1 MSFYALVLF
10 FFFLITRRPPKSTQ
24 LRTLFPYTTL
34 FRSNDLLFLR
44 FVDAVLPA
52 LCLRHPVARAR
63 SEEHTSELQSPSVKS
78 YAVFC
83 LKKKNVQ
90 IPAGAAT
97 VVPNDPR
104 QLPLDERV
112 VGPLDLRS
120 GLDRADPVPVH
131 SSERVDQVRH
141 LRLDHENA
149 RGMPQAGV

>member
-63 SEEHTSELQSPSVKS
+63 SEEHTSELQSPSVRS

-83 LKKKNVQ
+83 LKKKQQSTRVF
-90 IPAGAAT
+90 A
-97 VVPNDPR
+97 PR
-104 QLPLDERV
+104 ARFYSARPTR
-112 VGPLDLRS
+112 RS
-120 GLDRADPVPVH
+120 
-131 SSERVDQVRH
+131 
-141 LRLDHENA
+141 
-149 RGMPQAGV
+149 